1 MNDIA
6 GHNDAFPKGWHQT
19 FYTLWLG
26 CFITGMGYSMTMP
39 FISLFINELGNFS
52 RFQLNIYSGL
62 AFAVT
67 FISQAIVS
75 PYWGNL
81 ADQKGRKLMCLR
93 ASGVMACT
101 IFITGFSTS
110 VWMIIGMRFLQGAFS
125 GYINNATAL
134 MAGETPHRRSGWVM
148 SSMMTAGVSGNLV
161 GPLLGGSLSGAF
173 GYRIPFFITGG
184 LMFLVFLTNWI
195 LVKEHFQPIEKE
207 KMKPMKEIIHM
218 IPNVRLIFAMFITT
232 LIVQASVMSIDPIVS
247 LYVREMMHNRGNIAF
262 IAGIVAA
269 TPGLGNLL
277 SASKVGHIMDHI
289 GPEKVLMVGLVIAT
303 LLFIPMTFT
312 RSPWNLAFWRFLLGL
327 TNAGLMPA
335 AQTILTLDVPQEAFG
350 RIFSYNQSF
359 QACGSVFGALMGSVI
374 SGLSSYAAV
383 FAVTGISLLVN
394 LLIVLAARNF
404 KGNKKQA

>member
-1 MNDIA
+1 MDTV
-6 GHNDAFPKGWHQT
+6 DQPEPLPKGWHKT

-52 RFQLNIYSGL
+52 RFELNIYSGL
-62 AFAVT
+62 AFAMT

-81 ADQKGRKLMCLR
+81 ADQKGRKLMCMR

-101 IFITGFSTS
+101 IFITGLSTS

-134 MAGETPHRRSGWVM
+134 MAGETPHHKSGWVM
-148 SSMMTAGVSGNLV
+148 SAMMTAGVTGNLV
-161 GPLLGGSLSGAF
+161 GPLIGGALSSRF

-184 LMFLVFLTNWI
+184 LMFLVFLATWFV
-195 LVKEHFQPIEKE
+195 VKEHFTPVNKAE
-207 KMKPMKEIIHM
+207 MKPMKELMHQ
-218 IPNVRLIFAMFITT
+218 IPNIKIIFAMFITT
-232 LIVQASVMSIDPIVS
+232 MIVQASIMSIDPIVS
-247 LYVREMMHNRGNIAF
+247 LYVKEMMHGKGDIAF
-262 IAGIVAA
+262 VAGVVAA

-277 SASKVGHIMDHI
+277 SASKVGHIMDEI
-289 GPEKVLMVGLVIAT
+289 GPEKVLTVGLIIAT
-303 LLFIPMTFT
+303 VLFIPMTFT
-312 RSPWNLAFWRFLLGL
+312 HSPWMLAFWRFLLGL

-335 AQTILTLDVPQEAFG
+335 AQTILTLDVPEESFG

-359 QACGSVFGALMGSVI
+359 QAAGAVFGSILGSVI
-374 SGLSSYAAV
+374 SGLSSYAMV
-383 FAVTGISLLVN
+383 FAFTGVTLLIN
-394 LLIVLAARNF
+394 LLIVMASRRQP
-404 KGNKKQA
+404 NKA